1 MKPVRAQ
8 KEVDKI
14 KDNILNQAL
23 DVIITDG
30 FSALT
35 MRRLAKEVGMTA
47 PNIYNYFS
55 NKDELFITLTIKGFE
70 NLLTKLDAEIQ
81 LETTPMKR
89 AQAMLKAYLRFGLEN
104 SNYYEIMFTSRT
116 PKYLDYVGT
125 AHESLAKKEL
135 EVSMLLYQKTM
146 TILNEIADE
155 KHITLDDAKVNLV
168 LTTLWS
174 LLHGMVSLHNSNNT
188 IYLMD
193 NAEAIYDEILE
204 KILLQVI
211 SL

>member
-14 KDNILNQAL
+14 KENILNQAL

-30 FSALT
+30 FTALT

-70 NLLTKLDAEIQ
+70 NLLGKLDVEIQ
-81 LETTPMKR
+81 RASTPIKR
-89 AQAMLKAYLRFGLEN
+89 AQGMLKTYLRFGLEN

-125 AHESLAKKEL
+125 AHESLAKQEL
-135 EVSMLLYQKTM
+135 EVSMLLHKKTM
-146 TILNEIADE
+146 IVLQEIAPR
-155 KHITLDDAKVNLV
+155 
-168 LTTLWS
+168 
-174 LLHGMVSLHNSNNT
+174 
-188 IYLMD
+188 
-193 NAEAIYDEILE
+193 
-204 KILLQVI
+204 KI
-211 SL
+211 SH

>member
-8 KEVDKI
+8 KEIDKI
-14 KDNILNQAL
+14 KDNILSKAL

-30 FSALT
+30 FTALT
-35 MRRLAKEVGMTA
+35 MRRLAKDVGMTA

-70 NLLTKLDAEIQ
+70 SLLSKLDSEMRLAK
-81 LETTPMKR
+81 TPITR
-89 AQAMLKAYLRFGLEN
+89 AQAMLKTYLKFGLEN

-125 AHESLAKKEL
+125 AHEILAKQEL
-135 EVSMLLYQKTM
+135 DVSMLLHQKTM
-146 TILNEIADE
+146 AVLEEIAEE
-155 KHITLDDAKVNLV
+155 KKVELNDTKVKVV

-188 IYLMD
+188 IYLVD
-193 NAEAIYDEILE
+193 NAETIYDEILD
-204 KILLQVI
+204 KILLQVL
-211 SL
+211 SF